1 MQVEYAGIQLAI
13 GVDNHDLSLGR
24 LVLSVLLNPVDCV
37 GNVIS
42 AILTNV
48 ILQVGNGSRSY
59 AGAVLVVIGGVS
71 EQDDGIIIVVEGE
84 NVCSL
89 SSSSLSGSLIYLS
102 SAVSRCKVS
111 SAVQLIA
118 VIAVQNNAGST
129 VSLSKYLV
137 NADLGVVLNS
147 AVQGVLDNVAACN
160 IIAIL
165 GPNLDGLGAVPDL
178 EYVVVG
184 LVSIG
189 GLGSLEYV
197 TVVNVG
203 AALYVIGAK
212 VGIYNLSVRNTI
224 ALVSQNDRREYGSF
238 LPVTEI
244 LAGNNLE
251 AVGLVTY
258 EYNCILIDSRYAT
271 LGQLI
276 VLNIVRSNNRGNNIV
291 TSLVRAAIDG
301 ITNDLQL
308 VLITRLG
315 VGYNLNLSSIS
326 SGRTVKLA
334 VASSCNVIA
343 IDSFGLLQG
352 NSLLRAVSLQQGSI
366 PLVALPDT
374 ARSSE
379 PDPWSQRQRR
389 QRAGSSRP

>member
-308 VLITRLG
+308 VLIT
-315 VGYNLNLSSIS
+315 
-326 SGRTVKLA
+326 
-334 VASSCNVIA
+334 
-343 IDSFGLLQG
+343 D
-352 NSLLRAVSLQQGSI
+352 
-366 PLVALPDT
+366 LV
-374 ARSSE
+374 
-379 PDPWSQRQRR
+379 
-389 QRAGSSRP
+389 

>member
-13 GVDNHDLSLGR
+13 GVDNHNLGLST
-24 LVLSVLLNPVDCV
+24 VSPVDCV

-59 AGAVLVVIGGVS
+59 AGAILVVVRGVS

-178 EYVVVG
+178 E
-184 LVSIG
+184 
-189 GLGSLEYV
+189 
-197 TVVNVG
+197 
-203 AALYVIGAK
+203 
-212 VGIYNLSVRNTI
+212 
-224 ALVSQNDRREYGSF
+224 
-238 LPVTEI
+238 
-244 LAGNNLE
+244 
-251 AVGLVTY
+251 
-258 EYNCILIDSRYAT
+258 
-271 LGQLI
+271 
-276 VLNIVRSNNRGNNIV
+276 
-291 TSLVRAAIDG
+291 
-301 ITNDLQL
+301 
-308 VLITRLG
+308 
-315 VGYNLNLSSIS
+315 
-326 SGRTVKLA
+326 
-334 VASSCNVIA
+334 
-343 IDSFGLLQG
+343 
-352 NSLLRAVSLQQGSI
+352 
-366 PLVALPDT
+366 
-374 ARSSE
+374 
-379 PDPWSQRQRR
+379 
-389 QRAGSSRP
+389 